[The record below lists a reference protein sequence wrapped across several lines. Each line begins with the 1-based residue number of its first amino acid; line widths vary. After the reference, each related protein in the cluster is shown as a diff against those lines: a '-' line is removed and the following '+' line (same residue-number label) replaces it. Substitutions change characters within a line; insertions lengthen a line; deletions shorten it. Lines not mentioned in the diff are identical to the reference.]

1 MIDILLDDTDDINF
15 INGDFD
21 LGESEIQEVAIIL
34 RLQQGALK
42 SDVITGS
49 NLTDFIKGK
58 MDPTSVE
65 KRVKVQLERDGKN
78 YDTIKQTLKI
88 KTYNGQ

>member
-1 MIDILLDDTDDINF
+1 MVDILLDDNDDINF
-15 INGDFD
+15 SGGDFD
-21 LGESEIQEVAIIL
+21 LGESEMQEVAIIL

-58 MDPTSVE
+58 IDPTSVE

-78 YDTIKQTLKI
+78 YETIKKSLKF
-88 KTYNGQ
+88 KSSNG

>member
-1 MIDILLDDTDDINF
+1 MIDILLDDNDDINF
-15 INGDFD
+15 SNGDFD
-21 LGESEIQEVAIIL
+21 LGESEMQETAIIL

-58 MDPTSVE
+58 IDPTSVE

-78 YDTIKQTLKI
+78 YEAIKQSLKF
-88 KTYNGQ
+88 KTSNGQ